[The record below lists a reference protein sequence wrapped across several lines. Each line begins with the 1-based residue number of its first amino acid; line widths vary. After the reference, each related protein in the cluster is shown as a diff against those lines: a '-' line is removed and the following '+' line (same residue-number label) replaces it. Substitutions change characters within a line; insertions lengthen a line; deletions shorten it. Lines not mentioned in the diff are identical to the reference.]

1 MALSTPVDR
10 EFAIL
15 PAGFVRDKVVLANF
29 REGLRALLNP
39 ETGLPFTNDEIQR
52 ATQPRSRW
60 YVGAQ
65 AIDDYGQAEQR
76 KALWLA
82 DQIRIER
89 ASTKWLEGFHA
100 RLWGEEKLVATGG
113 SGTVNVP
120 GVPGT
125 IVAGS
130 TTLGDPSAFTAR
142 DAAGN
147 VYQVFST
154 ATVDA
159 GGSAPVVMQGV
170 GVGVGTNPKEG
181 ELLTWIFRDPNMGA
195 QATVLEDFSGGTDR
209 ETDAEQASRI
219 AGIVRHRPGG
229 GNDSHVRSWARASS
243 NAIEEGFVYP
253 CFLSAG
259 SCLVAITQKRGAL
272 VGPTKRQP
280 SPATLAQ
287 AISYLTPPL
296 SPVFPPRAFVVVT
309 GFNAQPSDVILRLGL
324 QRGSKNGYLD
334 ARPWPSYNSTPPAV
348 TAVTS
353 NTDFNITCPGDS
365 TLPSQVALA
374 TLTGAAAP
382 RIMLWDETRSRFALC
397 SVASIQDL
405 GSSVFRVLLTGTPTV
420 DAAPVTVVPGLRI
433 SPAMDASRHPI
444 VAKATEEYFDTLG
457 PGDLFDLQNDPRGGR
472 CVRFPS
478 LQEEKPSRAGA
489 VLATRVIEAL
499 GGASADAMLAAMSVT
514 QPSYPT
520 NLVLGPNMIT
530 CGHVGVYEL

>member
-15 PAGFVRDKVVLANF
+15 SAGYIRDKVVLANF
-29 REGLRALLNP
+29 REGLRSLVNP
-39 ETGLPFTNDEIQR
+39 ETGLAFTNDEIQR

-65 AIDDYGQAEQR
+65 AIDDYGQGEQR

-100 RLWGEEKLVATGG
+100 KLWGEEKLAASGG
-113 SGTVNVP
+113 SGAVLVP

-130 TTLGDPSAFTAR
+130 TTLGDPSAYTAR
-142 DAAGN
+142 DGAGN
-147 VYQVFST
+147 VYQVFS
-154 ATVDA
+154 
-159 GGSAPVVMQGV
+159 GGTIDVNGVGLFTMQAV
-170 GVGVGTNPKEG
+170 GVGVGTNPTAG
-181 ELLTWIFRDPNMGA
+181 TQLTWIFRDPNMGP
-195 QATVLEDFSGGTDR
+195 QATVDSDFSGGTDR

-219 AGIVRHRPGG
+219 AGVVRHRPGG
-229 GNDSHVRSWARASS
+229 GNDAQVRAWARASS
-243 NAIEEGFVYP
+243 NAIEEGLVYP
-253 CFLSAG
+253 CFLSSG
-259 SCLVAITQKRGAL
+259 STLVALTQKRGGL
-272 VGPTKRQP
+272 SGPTKRLP

-296 SPVFPPRAFVVVT
+296 SPVFPPTAFVVVT
-309 GFNAQPSDVILRLGL
+309 GWNAQPSDVILQLGL
-324 QRGSKNGYLD
+324 QRGSKNGWLD
-334 ARPWPSYNSTPPAV
+334 AQPWPSYSATPPAITSV
-348 TAVTS
+348 VS
-353 NTDFNITCPGDS
+353 NTDFNITCPADA
-365 TLPSQVALA
+365 TLPAQLALA
-374 TLTGAAAP
+374 TLVGAAAP
-382 RIMLWDETRSRFALC
+382 RLMLWDQTRSRFAVC

-405 GSSVFRVLLTGTPTV
+405 GSSVYRVLLNAAPTV
-420 DAAPVTVVPGLRI
+420 NDTPVTVTTGQRV
-433 SPAMDASRHPI
+433 SPAMDESRQPI
-444 VAKATEEYFDTLG
+444 VAKAIEEYFDTLG
-457 PGDLFDLQNDPRGGR
+457 PGDLFDVQNDPRGGR

-478 LQEEKPSRAGA
+478 LQEDKPARAGA

-499 GGASADAMLAAMSVT
+499 GGASSDALLAGMSVT